1 MCKGP
6 GAGKSKYSRRTKP
19 GPAWLEGKER
29 PEMRL
34 KREGGASSMEIML
47 LSMADVDSPPLEEFN
62 ATSP

>member
-19 GPAWLEGKER
+19 GPAWLEGKEG
-29 PEMRL
+29 PEKGLR
-34 KREGGASSMEIML
+34 REGGASSMETML
-47 LSMADVDSPPLEEFN
+47 LSMADVDSPPSEESN